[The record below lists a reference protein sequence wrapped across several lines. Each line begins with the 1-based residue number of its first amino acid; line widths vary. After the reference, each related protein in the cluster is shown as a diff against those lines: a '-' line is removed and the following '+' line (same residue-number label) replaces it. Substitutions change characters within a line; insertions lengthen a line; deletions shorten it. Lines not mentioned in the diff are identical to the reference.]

1 MYIYTYYIYIHTC
14 FFSTP
19 GIQKWWK
26 LTSFG
31 VDIFFCQLLESKKW
45 GKLTSFGV
53 DMFFPQLLDSKNWQN
68 WLVLVLTEW
77 NLEPLPSK
85 YSKIMYYTYVH
96 IYILYIYTY
105 MFFSTPGIQKCWKLT
120 SFGVDMFFLNSWTPK
135 NWQNWLVLVLTE
147 WNLEPLPSKYS
158 KIM

>member
-1 MYIYTYYIYIHTC
+1 MYIYTYYIYIYIHV
-14 FFSTP
+14 FS
-19 GIQKWWK
+19 QLLESKKWGK

-45 GKLTSFGV
+45 G
-53 DMFFPQLLDSKNWQN
+53 
-68 WLVLVLTEW
+68 
-77 NLEPLPSK
+77 
-85 YSKIMYYTYVH
+85 
-96 IYILYIYTY
+96 
-105 MFFSTPGIQKCWKLT
+105 KLT

-158 KIM
+158 KIMYYTYVHIYILYIYIHTCFSQLLESKNVENWLVLVLTCFFPQLLDSKKLTKLTSFGVDGMKLRTTTLQI